1 MRLFETEVNQHV
13 HFAFDY
19 LLSWSIIVCVC
30 VLFLWGGEG
39 GWSKELHELGDQYI
53 IERTSNAVDSNV
65 QLYKGQNEYATGVGE

>member
-39 GWSKELHELGDQYI
+39 GEVKNYTNWVTNIL
-53 IERTSNAVDSNV
+53 
-65 QLYKGQNEYATGVGE
+65 